1 VRKPPESASELDSKK
16 EKLQRA
22 RQREISMSTQT
33 KDSYDVCVIGAGP
46 GGYVAAIRSA
56 QLGLRTCIIEREFLG
71 GVCLNVGCIPSK
83 AMISAAEFLHKT
95 QHESS
100 VMGIT
105 IGSVKLEMKKLKGW
119 KESVSQKMSGGVQQL
134 LKGNKVEIIRGKAS
148 FKTKDILKVKSDSGE
163 DLEISSKNFI
173 VATGSRPIEIP
184 GFKFDEK
191 TILSSTGALDLE
203 EVPKKLVVIGGGYIG
218 LEIGG
223 YLNKL
228 GSEVTVLEA
237 NDQLLSGVVE
247 PDLVAVVE
255 KKLKKEGVNIKYK
268 AFAKSFETKSGKT
281 VVKAEVEGKME
292 SFECDK
298 VIVTVGRKPNSD
310 EMGLKE
316 LNMAIDQKGFI
327 MVDAK
332 RRTNIPGI
340 YAIGDI
346 ACQPMLAHKAS
357 HEGVLVAENIA
368 GHNRAYDVKTVPAVI
383 FTDPEIASAGK
394 TEKECRDAGYTDLK
408 ISRFPFAANGKAV
421 SLQSTDG
428 FVKMIAD
435 AKTDLVLGV
444 HIVGP
449 EASNLISE
457 AALAIEMGATL
468 QDIALTIHPHPTLG
482 ETMMEAAEATLGH
495 AIHIIQKPLTSAAKT
510 LQPEN
515 TTRH

>member
-1 VRKPPESASELDSKK
+1 
-16 EKLQRA
+16 
-22 RQREISMSTQT
+22 MSVKV
-33 KDSYDVCVIGAGP
+33 KDGYDVCVIGAGP

-56 QLGLRTCIIEREFLG
+56 QLGLKTCIIEREFLG

-83 AMISAAEFLHKT
+83 AMISAAEFLHQA
-95 QHESS
+95 QHEGST
-100 VMGIT
+100 MGIM
-105 IGSVKLEMKKLKGW
+105 IGNVRLDMKKLKGW
-119 KESVSQKMSGGVQQL
+119 KESVSQKMSGGVSQL

-148 FKTKDILKVKSDSGE
+148 FKSPATLKVKSDDGE
-163 DLEISSKNFI
+163 DLEINAKNFV

-191 TILSSTGALDLE
+191 KVLSSTGALDLD

-237 NDQLLSGVVE
+237 ADQLLSGVVE

-255 KKLKKEGVNIKYK
+255 KKLKKEGVNIKFK
-268 AFAKSFETKSGKT
+268 AFAKSFETKGNKT
-281 VVKAEVEGKME
+281 IVKAEVEGKTE

-298 VIVTVGRKPNSD
+298 IIVTVGRKPNSD

-316 LNMAIDQKGFI
+316 LGMAIDDKGFV

-332 RRTNIPGI
+332 RRTNIPGV

-383 FTDPEIASAGK
+383 FTDPEIASAGM

-408 ISRFPFAANGKAV
+408 IGKFPFAANGKAV
-421 SLQSTDG
+421 SLMSTDG
-428 FVKMIAD
+428 FVKIIAD
-435 AKTDLVLGV
+435 EKTNLVLGV

-468 QDIALTIHPHPTLG
+468 EDIALTIHPHPTLG

-495 AIHIIQKPLTSAAKT
+495 AIHIIQKPLTKAT
-510 LQPEN
+510 PTVQPEN